1 MYLIFLAG
9 RSRNDLP
16 LHLQYRL
23 IRQRLQLG
31 KQLNLQHTHGQ
42 SEHIG
47 QWATP
52 HHLSDVRRGAPSWIW
67 DYLAYSDVTIY
78 VLNAIH
84 AILCAIAG

>member
-1 MYLIFLAG
+1 MCNRTSRAMMAG
-9 RSRNDLP
+9 
-16 LHLQYRL
+16 
-23 IRQRLQLG
+23 
-31 KQLNLQHTHGQ
+31 GQ

-67 DYLAYSDVTIY
+67 DYLAHSDVTIY
-78 VLNAIH
+78 VLKATH

>member
-1 MYLIFLAG
+1 MILDKAL
-9 RSRNDLP
+9 SL
-16 LHLQYRL
+16 
-23 IRQRLQLG
+23 LQLFLTSG
-31 KQLNLQHTHGQ
+31 SCEEAISGLAQ

-52 HHLSDVRRGAPSWIW
+52 HHLSDVHMGAPFWIW
-67 DYLAYSDVTIY
+67 DYLAHNDVTIY